1 MDFQKRTSRRRSY
14 NIAGH
19 AHELTFSC
27 YHGFQFLSKERTC
40 LWLAEAIDATR
51 NKLDVELW
59 AYVFMPE
66 HVHLIVHPRKP
77 EYEISEILKSLK
89 NPVSRKALAF
99 LRKESPEW
107 LRKVEQQRG
116 TRTEYHFW
124 QPGGGYDRNITEP
137 GTLLKMIDYLHLNP
151 VRRRLVERV
160 SDWRWS
166 SASCFQGENDG
177 PLKLDPIPPEWLVE
191 G

>member
-1 MDFQKRTSRRRSY
+1 MDFRKRTSRRRSF

-27 YHGFQFLSKERTC
+27 YHGFRILSAERTC
-40 LWLAEAIDATR
+40 LWLADAIDATR
-51 NKLDVELW
+51 NKLDVGLW
-59 AYVFMPE
+59 AYVFMLE
-66 HVHLIVHPRKP
+66 HVHLIVQPRKP
-77 EYEISEILKSLK
+77 EYDISEILKSLK

-107 LRKVEQQRG
+107 LRKIEQQRG
-116 TRTEYHFW
+116 TRTEHHFW

-137 GTLLKMIDYLHLNP
+137 GTLLKMMDYLHLNP
-151 VRRRLVERV
+151 VRRGLVERAA
-160 SDWRWS
+160 DWKWS

-177 PLKLDPIPPEWLVE
+177 LMMLDPIPPELLE